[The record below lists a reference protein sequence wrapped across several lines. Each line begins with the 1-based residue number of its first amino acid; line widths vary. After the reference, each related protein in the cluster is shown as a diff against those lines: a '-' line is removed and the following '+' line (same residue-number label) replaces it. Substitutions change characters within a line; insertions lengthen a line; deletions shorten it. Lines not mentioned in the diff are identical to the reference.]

1 MIQQQAAPNI
11 DDLGGRL
18 ATLSDA
24 AVAFSS
30 LLESA
35 QKMRTGPRVGVEPE
49 SLKRQADEAQQL
61 SVRLR
66 KLEAALDD
74 GDKGTSS
81 QEVAT
86 TNEVD
91 HVLEQCQVAVDNW
104 QTDLDAV
111 SADLARARAQ
121 VVDWMTYV
129 AIAMTV
135 LLMWVGAGQ
144 ISLLGRA
151 REWLKRA

>member
-1 MIQQQAAPNI
+1 
-11 DDLGGRL
+11 
-18 ATLSDA
+18 
-24 AVAFSS
+24 
-30 LLESA
+30 
-35 QKMRTGPRVGVEPE
+35 
-49 SLKRQADEAQQL
+49 LKRQADEAQQL

-81 QEVAT
+81 QEVAAT

-111 SADLARARAQ
+111 SADLARARAE

-135 LLMWVGAGQ
+135 LLMCVGAGQ